1 MLESKH
7 LRTLEE
13 KFLGHN
19 DNGVFFSFVA
29 FLAYYR
35 EPWIFGKS
43 FFDTLPSSSIFI
55 NILSCHDKVLFFSFF
70 VHYILFGYTFVLVAK
85 KVCNISF
92 LHICFF
98 FRALS
103 SPLSTIFCVL
113 EYGSTYG
120 AVFPFILLR
129 NTKSR
134 NIVQGVPT
142 CLESPKI
149 NIL

>member
-1 MLESKH
+1 M
-7 LRTLEE
+7 T
-13 KFLGHN
+13 KFC
-19 DNGVFFSFVA
+19 
-29 FLAYYR
+29 
-35 EPWIFGKS
+35 
-43 FFDTLPSSSIFI
+43 SSP
-55 NILSCHDKVLFFSFF
+55 LFCAL
-70 VHYILFGYTFVLVAK
+70 YILFGYTFVLVAK

-142 CLESPKI
+142 CLESPEI